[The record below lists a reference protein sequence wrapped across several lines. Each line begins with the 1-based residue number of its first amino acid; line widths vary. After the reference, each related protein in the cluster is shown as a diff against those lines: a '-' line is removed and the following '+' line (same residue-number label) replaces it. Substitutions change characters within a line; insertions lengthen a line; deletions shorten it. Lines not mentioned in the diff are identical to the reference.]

1 MRDSKSPSPQR
12 AFAKPV
18 LRISCF
24 LTTTLAWGAGAP
36 GERRAPPFF
45 GGLVACWAARSQAR
59 DGSHRRWFRECHVAL
74 VPGGDSF
81 GWPRIRTD
89 HGKIKR
95 TRYEHGL
102 AGPAGAS

>member
-1 MRDSKSPSPQR
+1 MP
-12 AFAKPV
+12 
-18 LRISCF
+18 
-24 LTTTLAWGAGAP
+24 LAS
-36 GERRAPPFF
+36 GEPPFF
-45 GGLVACWAARSQAR
+45 GGLVACRAARSQAR

-102 AGPAGAS
+102 AGPAGASWVDRGSGRGVWASAGQCDKGRSVV